1 MTPEPERWQQ
11 RADEVRQRSFWQP
24 VIDILTPPY
33 RARTIGNLLL
43 LAVCVIGLW
52 AGSTYVPTAM
62 TALAMHAGYSH
73 DATVRLAGISA
84 MTVAAFT
91 IAGCFLVPRIAN
103 RFGRR
108 ATLAGLFG
116 LMIIG
121 AVGTYGV
128 AYPLQSIA
136 ACLSSFPSWDSAAP
150 TSLSSPSG
158 CLSNTPPECA
168 PPPSPLQPRCPAG
181 SPPSAPSSSA
191 TAFTPRDR

>member
-1 MTPEPERWQQ
+1 MFLIGGLPALAVFVIRRMTPEPERWQQ

-62 TALAMHAGYSH
+62 TTLANHAGYSH

-91 IAGCFLVPRIAN
+91 IAARSSF
-103 RFGRR
+103 R
-108 ATLAGLFG
+108 ALPTDLAVVNVGDLFG

-136 ACLSSFPSWDSAAP
+136 AMFVFPILGRRRQLCCLHHLAA
-150 TSLSSPSG
+150 
-158 CLSNTPPECA
+158 
-168 PPPSPLQPRCPAG
+168 
-181 SPPSAPSSSA
+181 
-191 TAFTPRDR
+191 